1 MRYRVTEGFN
11 SLTRRFVPGMEID
24 EAEIDGSVLAER
36 WAEMGK
42 IAAVEAVE
50 PGLDPVAE
58 QERLRLVWDDERH
71 QKDDRV
77 NRVGWPIR
85 ISDQALFGTVTA
97 NDPAVPQ
104 VEVTVPGEPARLYP
118 RVAVDFVAASV
129 AGDVI
134 APPEAPPP
142 LQDRFRARNQSPG
155 IAEPVVTPEVTD
167 APVAREI
174 P

>member
-1 MRYRVTEGFN
+1 MRYRVTDSFN

-24 EAEIDGSVLAER
+24 EAELDGPVPAER

-42 IAAVEAVE
+42 IAAVEAVD
-50 PGLDPVAE
+50 PGLDPAAE
-58 QERLRLVWDDERH
+58 QERLRLAWDDERH

-77 NRVGWPIR
+77 NRVGWPIQ

-104 VEVTVPGEPARLYP
+104 VEVTAPGEPTRLYP
-118 RVAVDFVAASV
+118 RSMVDFVAASV

-134 APPEAPPP
+134 SPPEAPPP
-142 LQDRFRARNQSPG
+142 PPDRFRVRNQTPAIS
-155 IAEPVVTPEVTD
+155 EPVATQEVTD